1 MLTHV
6 VMFRFND
13 PADSVEAMS
22 RLRALAGEVS
32 AARTLRVGTNRNAA
46 AGAFEI
52 MLISEHYD
60 AAALD
65 EYRSHPRHQAV
76 LDWLAEH
83 PHERIAFDTTDLT

>member
-13 PADSVEAMS
+13 PVDSVEAIT
-22 RLRALAGEVS
+22 RLRALAGEVL
-32 AARTLRVGTNRNAA
+32 AARTLRVGTNTNAA
-46 AGAFEI
+46 TGAFEI
-52 MLISEHYD
+52 ILISEHTD

-65 EYRSHPRHQAV
+65 EYRNHPHHQAV

-83 PHERIAFDTTDLT
+83 PHERVAFDTTDLA